1 MSKRTLWSTII
12 PAGLFLLLGC
22 ASLSHYEGRAEA
34 VGFSNGPVKLSGILV
49 EPASQGPFPAVVFV
63 HGSGPSTVDRPAWKA
78 HANAFTSRGFA
89 VLVYDKRGS
98 GRSSGN
104 LATADYDDLARD
116 VISAVEYLRTR
127 RDIRPNSIGIL
138 GRSEGGWVGPL
149 AASELGDIAFVIMSS
164 GSADSPYDQT
174 LYALSTELREKGSP
188 DSVISRAIELRK
200 RVWDYYRRAGR
211 DPRLATS
218 RERDSLNAALAGFNR
233 YKLNEMPPQLAPFD
247 SAVYS
252 ASARM
257 RFFDPVP
264 VLERLNAPL
273 LAVLGEN
280 DKSVDARSTVA
291 KLEALRRGRHKNITI
306 KIYPGT
312 DHTLLS
318 APRIFGR
325 YVRGY
330 LDYVANWA
338 AISIRS
344 ISAAPR

>member
-1 MSKRTLWSTII
+1 MRKRTLGAVT

-34 VGFSNGPVKLSGILV
+34 VGFSNGPVKFSGILL
-49 EPASQGPFPAVVFV
+49 EPASKGPFPAVVFV
-63 HGSGPSTVDRPAWKA
+63 HGSGPSTIDRPAWKA

-98 GRSSGN
+98 GRSTGN
-104 LATADYDDLARD
+104 LATADYADLARD

-127 RDIRPNSIGIL
+127 PDISRNRIGIL

-149 AASELGDIAFVIMSS
+149 AASELGDVAFVIMSS

-174 LYALSTELREKGSP
+174 LYALRTELREKGAP
-188 DSVISRAIELRK
+188 DSVSARATELRK
-200 RVWDYYRRAGR
+200 HVWDYYRRAGR

-218 RERDSLNAALAGFNR
+218 TERDSLNAALVGFGR
-233 YKLNEMPPQLAPFD
+233 YKLNEMPPALAPFD

-257 RFFDPVP
+257 RFYNPLP
-264 VLERLNAPL
+264 ALERLNARL

-291 KLEALRRGRHKNITI
+291 KLEALRRERHKDIAI
-306 KIYPGT
+306 KVFPGT
-312 DHTLLS
+312 DHTLLA
-318 APRIFGR
+318 APAILGR
-325 YVRGY
+325 YTPGY
-330 LDYVANWA
+330 LDYIADWA
-338 AISIRS
+338 AASVRS
-344 ISAAPR
+344 TSPGPR